1 MILSTLKFICDPIIG
16 CVPALLIFSA
26 NSKAPHKFEVSHKPI
41 ALILLLL
48 QYSASSSIFTA
59 PSHMEYCE

>member
-26 NSKAPHKFEVSHKPI
+26 NSKAPHKFELSHKPI
-41 ALILLLL
+41 ADFIT
-48 QYSASSSIFTA
+48 FTVF
-59 PSHMEYCE
+59 C